1 MEEEV
6 RREVELDC
14 DPERAWQA
22 LTDEEELGA
31 WLGGEVEAD
40 LKPGG
45 EILVREE
52 DGTERSGFFE
62 TVDPD
67 GISFWWSEQEGE
79 SSRVEFGVTPAE
91 TGQGCVV
98 TVVETRP
105 MVELERELADITSCA
120 LA

>member
-14 DPERAWQA
+14 DPERALQA

-45 EILVREE
+45 EIFVREE

>member
-52 DGTERSGFFE
+52 DGTALFERDAF
-62 TVDPD
+62 
-67 GISFWWSEQEGE
+67 
-79 SSRVEFGVTPAE
+79 AA
-91 TGQGCVV
+91 
-98 TVVETRP
+98 
-105 MVELERELADITSCA
+105 LADQGTSGA
-120 LA
+120 IKVAFDFR

>member
-14 DPERAWQA
+14 EPERAWQA
-22 LTDEEELGA
+22 LTDEDELGA

-62 TVDPD
+62 TVEPD
-67 GISFWWSEQEGE
+67 EIAFWWSEEEGE
-79 SSRVEFGVTPAE
+79 SSRVEFGVIPAE
-91 TGQGCVV
+91 NGEGCVV